1 MTELSKA
8 FLQELNNQNQPAP
21 GKQPVPVQFN
31 PRSLRLQYANQ
42 SEGGRSAGRQARQH
56 TGNSSVTLSVDLV
69 FDTADEG
76 STAVPRSVLERTR
89 QIEAFITPQARSG
102 RNQAPPRLRFQWG
115 DVIVDGVL
123 ESLSVDIDH
132 FAHNGTP
139 LRAKASLSIKGQDAE
154 RQAGRSGSGA
164 NTAVG
169 APAAAAGAGP
179 TSALPGAGSA
189 AGAAAG
195 LGAGGGLGLGLG
207 LGIGAAFAAGGGGLN
222 FGASLGASIGRALDG
237 ESLASLAMRNG
248 LAPEAWRAL
257 GAGVSDP
264 SRLPAG
270 KEVAL
275 PQSAQA
281 HPGVGSSQ
289 GVQAGTQGT
298 APASAAQRVGLTP
311 SPAAGAQGALQTGY
325 AMAAAGGLGAAL
337 ETVKADAGTAGAT
350 QARRRFEGA
359 GGSSAAGVDALT
371 AAASTPGQRQ
381 QVFSLRADARAQ
393 TFGRSVP
400 LRDRVLVA
408 QDERANLLSG
418 QAALRRQT
426 TLLPPT
432 TSDPGVPGWVALHT
446 APAGPTEAS
455 GHPLGCRCG
464 CGH

>member
-8 FLQELNNQNQPAP
+8 FLQELDNQNQPAR

-31 PRSLRLQYANQ
+31 PSSLRLQYANQ

-169 APAAAAGAGP
+169 APAAGAGAGP
-179 TSALPGAGSA
+179 NSALPGSGSA

-195 LGAGGGLGLGLG
+195 LGGGGALG
-207 LGIGAAFAAGGGGLN
+207 LGIGAAFAAGGGGLKL
-222 FGASLGASIGRALDG
+222 GPSLGASIGRALEG

-281 HPGVGSSQ
+281 NPGVGSSQ

-311 SPAAGAQGALQTGY
+311 APAAGALGALQTGY

-337 ETVKADAGTAGAT
+337 ETVRADAGTAGAT

-381 QVFSLRADARAQ
+381 QIFSLRADTRAQ

-418 QAALRRQT
+418 QAALKRQS

-432 TSDPGVPGWVALHT
+432 SGDPGVPGWVALPT
-446 APAGPTEAS
+446 APAAPRGTS